1 MWKSA
6 TWRARERSGR
16 AKREKKERLEAPFTT
31 TDGAEDEGAVRAVR
45 ASMGEATAAA
55 KAAG

>member
-16 AKREKKERLEAPFTT
+16 AKREKKERLEEPSTT
-31 TDGAEDEGAVRAVR
+31 TDAVEDEGA
-45 ASMGEATAAA
+45 EAGAAA
-55 KAAG
+55 LESDFW